1 MIWVFPRLY
10 ADWRTK
16 KAPIPERVIQP
27 SVVVMLLAGIIVVSV
42 ALWNEGTFLFYIFV
56 DIYTALFY

>member
-1 MIWVFPRLY
+1 MQTGVQ
-10 ADWRTK
+10 K
-16 KAPIPERVIQP
+16 KAPIPEKVIQP
-27 SVVVMLLAGIIVVSV
+27 SVVVMLLASIIVVPV